1 MTTILLTNTKFIQK
15 ENMDTDNYRNL
26 AAITE

>member
-26 AAITE
+26 AAIME